1 MFCFE
6 IDITSR
12 QLAENETEGCEIY
25 IFKTFHHVIHIATKD
40 QVKRKTKQQKVTG
53 YFRCSHDHTIKK
65 NLFKKY
71 KTVTVW
77 QTEFRSLFRTTFLQ
91 I

>member
-12 QLAENETEGCEIY
+12 QIAENETAGCAIY
-25 IFKTFHHVIHIATKD
+25 IFKIFRHVIHIATKD
-40 QVKRKTKQQKVTG
+40 QVKRKTKQQKATG
-53 YFRCSHDHTIKK
+53 YFRCPLDHTIKK
-65 NLFKKY
+65 LLY
-71 KTVTVW
+71 K
-77 QTEFRSLFRTTFLQ
+77 